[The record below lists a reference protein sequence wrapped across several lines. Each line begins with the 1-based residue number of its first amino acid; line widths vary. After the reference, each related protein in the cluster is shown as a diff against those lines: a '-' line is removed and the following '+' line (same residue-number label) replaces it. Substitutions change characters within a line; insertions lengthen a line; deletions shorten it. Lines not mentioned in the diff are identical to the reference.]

1 VSAFYSSGGGGA
13 DARSPA
19 SHVTLPAAAVGP
31 GRDRGADRTY
41 PPELVDRVLA
51 QTGRAERRHRL
62 LPARLVVYYVLA
74 LALFAGVAY
83 EEVLRCLVEALRGAV
98 WWPNP
103 REPWRV
109 WRVPA
114 KSALVQA
121 RARLGA
127 APLRVLF
134 EQAARPLATEQ
145 TRGAFYRG
153 LRLLALDGSC
163 LDVADTPANAAAFGR
178 PGTGRGQGVGAFP
191 QVRLVGLAECGT
203 HAIVG
208 VAVGPCTTGEL
219 TLAPQVLDGLGP
231 GTLALADR
239 GLLAV
244 GLWRHALATGAQL
257 LWRAK
262 TGTTGHALPA
272 DRVLADGSWLSR
284 LDAGGH
290 RRRDP
295 RGPIVVRVLDYTI
308 DDPGPSQ
315 RQRYRLVTSILD
327 PAQAPA
333 AELAALY
340 TERWEVEGA
349 LDELKTHQRGPRAV
363 LRSKTPQGVEQEV
376 YAHLLVH
383 YAIRALMH
391 QAALDAQV
399 DPDRLSFVRSL
410 RVVRRQLIAQAAFSP

>member
-1 VSAFYSSGGGGA
+1 MPGVQQ
-13 DARSPA
+13 DVPA
-19 SHVTLPAAAVGP
+19 GQPRLS
-31 GRDRGADRTY
+31 DRVAIGVLTRTY
-41 PPELVDRVLA
+41 PPALIDRVLA
-51 QTGRAERRHRL
+51 QTGRAERRQRL

-83 EEVLRCLVEALRGAV
+83 EEVLRCLVEALRGAA

-103 REPWRV
+103 REPWRS
-109 WRVPA
+109 WRIPA

-127 APLRVLF
+127 EPLRVLF
-134 EQAARPLATEQ
+134 EQAARPLATEH
-145 TRGAFYRG
+145 TPGAWYRG
-153 LRLLALDGSC
+153 WRVLALDGTC

-203 HAIVG
+203 HAITR
-208 VAVGPCTTGEL
+208 VAVGPCNVGEL
-219 TLAPQVLDGLGP
+219 TLAPQVLEGLGP
-231 GTLALADR
+231 EALALADR

-244 GLWRHALATGAQL
+244 ELWRQAKATGAAL
-257 LWRAK
+257 VWRAK
-262 TGTTGHALPA
+262 TGTTGHALPV
-272 DRVLADGSWLSR
+272 DQELADGSWLSR

-295 RGPIVVRVLDYTI
+295 RGPVIVRVLDYSI
-308 DDPGPSQ
+308 DDPGRPGHQ
-315 RQRYRLVTSILD
+315 QRYRLVTSILD
-327 PAQAPA
+327 PEAAPA

-340 TERWEVEGA
+340 HQRWELESA
-349 LDELKTHQRGPRAV
+349 LAELKTHQRGPRAV

-391 QAALDAQV
+391 QAALDAHT

-410 RVVRRQLIAQAAFSP
+410 RIVRRQLIAQAAFSP

>member
-1 VSAFYSSGGGGA
+1 MPGVQQAT
-13 DARSPA
+13 PA
-19 SHVTLPAAAVGP
+19 CPSRLS
-31 GRDRGADRTY
+31 DRVAIGVLTRTY
-41 PPELVDRVLA
+41 PPALVDRVLA
-51 QTGRAERRHRL
+51 ECGRVERRHRL

-83 EEVLRCLVEALRGAV
+83 EEVLRCLVEALRSAV

-134 EQAARPLATEQ
+134 EQAARPLASEQ
-145 TRGAFYRG
+145 TQGAWYRG
-153 LRLLALDGSC
+153 LRLLALDGTC
-163 LDVADTPANAAAFGR
+163 LDVADTSANAAAFGR

-203 HAIVG
+203 HAITK
-208 VAVGPCTTGEL
+208 VAVGPCTTGE
-219 TLAPQVLDGLGP
+219 TSLAPRVLGGLGP
-231 GTLALADR
+231 GMLVLADR
-239 GLLAV
+239 GLAAV
-244 GLWRHALATGAQL
+244 ELWRQAQATGAEL
-257 LWRAK
+257 LWRVK
-262 TGTTGHALPA
+262 TGTTGHVLPV
-272 DRVLADGSWLSR
+272 DRLLADGSWLSR

-295 RGPIVVRVLDYTI
+295 RGPVIVRVLDYTI
-308 DDPGPSQ
+308 DDPGRPGH
-315 RQRYRLVTSILD
+315 RQRYRLVTSLLD
-327 PAQAPA
+327 PTQAPA

-340 TERWEVEGA
+340 HQRWELEGA
-349 LDELKTHQRGPRAV
+349 LDELKTHQRGPRAI
-363 LRSKTPQGVEQEV
+363 LRSKTPEGVEQEV

-391 QAALDAQV
+391 QAALDAAV
-399 DPDRLSFVRSL
+399 DPDRLSFTRSL
-410 RVVRRQLIAQAAFSP
+410 RIVRRQLIAQAAFPP

>member
-1 VSAFYSSGGGGA
+1 MV
-13 DARSPA
+13 
-19 SHVTLPAAAVGP
+19 
-31 GRDRGADRTY
+31 
-41 PPELVDRVLA
+41 A
-51 QTGRAERRHRL
+51 Q
-62 LPARLVVYYVLA
+62 
-74 LALFAGVAY
+74 
-83 EEVLRCLVEALRGAV
+83 
-98 WWPNP
+98 P
-103 REPWRV
+103 REPWRT
-109 WRVPA
+109 WHLPA

-134 EQAARPLATEQ
+134 EQAARPLATTQ
-145 TRGAFYRG
+145 TQGAFYRG
-153 LRLLALDGSC
+153 LRVLALDGTC
-163 LDVADTPANAAAFGR
+163 LDVADTPANQQAFGR

-203 HAIVG
+203 HAITR
-208 VAVGPCTTGEL
+208 VAVGPCTMGET
-219 TLAPQVLDGLGP
+219 TLAVGVLAGLGP

-239 GLLAV
+239 GLLTV
-244 GLWRHALATGAQL
+244 ELWRQGKATGAEL
-257 LWRAK
+257 VWRAK
-262 TGTTGHALPA
+262 TGATGHALPV

-295 RGPIVVRVLDYTI
+295 RGPVSVRVLDYTI
-308 DDPGPSQ
+308 DDPGRPGHC
-315 RQRYRLVTSILD
+315 QRYRLVTSILD

-340 TERWEVEGA
+340 HQRWELEGA

-383 YAIRALMH
+383 YAIRALTH
-391 QAALDAQV
+391 QAALDAHL
-399 DPDRLSFVRSL
+399 DPDRLSFTRSL
-410 RVVRRQLIAQAAFSP
+410 RIVRRQLIAQAAFSP

>member
-1 VSAFYSSGGGGA
+1 MPGIQQAT
-13 DARSPA
+13 PA
-19 SHVTLPAAAVGP
+19 CLPRLSDQVAIGVLTS
-31 GRDRGADRTY
+31 TY
-41 PPELVDRVLA
+41 PPALVDRVLA
-51 QTGRAERRHRL
+51 QTGRVERRHRL
-62 LPARLVVYYVLA
+62 LPARLVLYYVLA

-83 EEVLRCLVEALRGAV
+83 EEVLRCLVEGLRGAT
-98 WWPNP
+98 WWPHP
-103 REPWRV
+103 REPWRA

-114 KSALVQA
+114 KSALIQA

-134 EQAARPLATEQ
+134 EQAARPLATPQ
-145 TRGAFYRG
+145 TQGAWYRG
-153 LRLLALDGSC
+153 LRVMALDGTC
-163 LDVADTPANAAAFGR
+163 LDVADTPANQAAFGR

-203 HAIVG
+203 HAITK
-208 VAVGPCTTGEL
+208 VAVGPCTTGET
-219 TLAPQVLDGLGP
+219 TLAPQVLGGLGP
-231 GTLALADR
+231 GMLALADR

-244 GLWRHALATGAQL
+244 ELWRQALTTGAEL
-257 LWRAK
+257 VWRAK
-262 TGTTGHALPA
+262 TGTTGHALPV
-272 DRVLADGSWLSR
+272 DRLLADGSWLSR

-295 RGPIVVRVLDYTI
+295 RGPVTVRVLDYTI
-308 DDPGPSQ
+308 DDPGRPGH
-315 RQRYRLVTSILD
+315 RQHYRLVTSILD

-340 TERWEVEGA
+340 HQRWELEGA
-349 LDELKTHQRGPRAV
+349 LDELRTHQRGPRAM
-363 LRSKTPQGVEQEV
+363 LRSKTPEGVEQEV

-391 QAALDAQV
+391 QAALAAGT

-410 RVVRRQLIAQAAFSP
+410 RIVRRQLIAQAVFSP

>member
-1 VSAFYSSGGGGA
+1 MPGMQQATPGG
-13 DARSPA
+13 
-19 SHVTLPAAAVGP
+19 LP
-31 GRDRGADRTY
+31 RLSDRVAIGVLTRTY
-41 PPELVDRVLA
+41 PPALVDQVLA
-51 QTGRAERRHRL
+51 RTGRAERRHRL

-83 EEVLRCLVEALRGAV
+83 EEVLRCLVEGLRGVA
-98 WWPNP
+98 WWPHP
-103 REPWRV
+103 REPWRA

-134 EQAARPLATEQ
+134 EQAARPLATTETQ
-145 TRGAFYRG
+145 GACYRG
-153 LRLLALDGSC
+153 LRLVALDGTC

-203 HAIVG
+203 HAITK

-219 TLAPQVLDGLGP
+219 TLAPQVVEGLGP
-231 GTLALADR
+231 GMLALADR
-239 GLLAV
+239 GLLTV
-244 GLWRHALATGAQL
+244 ELWRQAQTTGAEL
-257 LWRAK
+257 VWRAK
-262 TGTTGHALPA
+262 TGTSGHALPV
-272 DRVLADGSWLSR
+272 DQELADGSWLSR

-295 RGPIVVRVLDYTI
+295 RGPVTVRVLDYTI
-308 DDPGPSQ
+308 DDPGRPGH
-315 RQRYRLVTSILD
+315 RQRYRLVTSMLD
-327 PAQAPA
+327 PVQAA
-333 AELAALY
+333 AKQLAALY
-340 TERWEVEGA
+340 HQRWELEGA

-363 LRSKTPQGVEQEV
+363 LRSKTPEGVIQEI

-391 QAALDAQV
+391 QAALDAHV
-399 DPDRLSFVRSL
+399 DPDRLSFTRSL
-410 RVVRRQLIAQAAFSP
+410 RIVRRQLIAQAAFSP

>member
-1 VSAFYSSGGGGA
+1 MPGVERA
-13 DARSPA
+13 
-19 SHVTLPAAAVGP
+19 LPACP
-31 GRDRGADRTY
+31 PRLSDRVAIGVLTRTY
-41 PPELVDRVLA
+41 PPALVDRVLA
-51 QTGRAERRHRL
+51 ECGRVEQRHRL

-83 EEVLRCLVEALRGAV
+83 EEVLRCLVEGLRGAS

-103 REPWRV
+103 REPWRT
-109 WRVPA
+109 WHIPA

-134 EQAARPLATEQ
+134 EQAARPLATTQ
-145 TRGAFYRG
+145 TQGGWYRG
-153 LRLLALDGSC
+153 LRVLALDGTC
-163 LDVADTPANAAAFGR
+163 LDVADTPANQAAFGR

-203 HAIVG
+203 HAITK
-208 VAVGPCTTGEL
+208 VAIGPCTTGE
-219 TLAPQVLDGLGP
+219 TSLAPQVLGGLGP
-231 GTLALADR
+231 GMLVLADR
-239 GLLAV
+239 GLAAV
-244 GLWRHALATGAQL
+244 ELWRQALLSGAQL
-257 LWRAK
+257 LWRVR
-262 TGTTGHALPA
+262 TGRSGHALPV
-272 DRVLADGSWLSR
+272 DRLLADGSWLSR

-295 RGPIVVRVLDYTI
+295 RGPVVVRVLDYTI
-308 DDPGPSQ
+308 NDPGRPGH

-327 PAQAPA
+327 PEAAPA

-340 TERWEVEGA
+340 HQRWELEGA
-349 LDELKTHQRGPRAV
+349 LDELKTHQRGPRAI
-363 LRSKTPQGVEQEV
+363 LRSKTPEGVEQEV

-391 QAALDAQV
+391 QAALDAQT
-399 DPDRLSFVRSL
+399 DPDRLSFTRSL
-410 RVVRRQLIAQAAFSP
+410 RIVRRQLIAQAAFSP

>member
-1 VSAFYSSGGGGA
+1 MPRFEQATPVGQPRLA
-13 DARSPA
+13 DRVAIG
-19 SHVTLPAAAVGP
+19 VLT
-31 GRDRGADRTY
+31 RTY
-41 PPELVDRVLA
+41 PPALVDRVLA
-51 QTGRAERRHRL
+51 ECGRTERRHRL

-83 EEVLRCLVEALRGAV
+83 EEVLRWLVEALGGAA

-103 REPWRV
+103 REPWRA
-109 WRVPA
+109 WRIPA

-134 EQAARPLATEQ
+134 EQAARPLATTQ
-145 TRGAFYRG
+145 TQGVWYRG
-153 LRLLALDGSC
+153 LRVLAIDGTC

-203 HAIVG
+203 HAITK
-208 VAVGPCTTGEL
+208 VAVGPCTTGE
-219 TLAPQVLDGLGP
+219 TSLAPGVLGGLGP
-231 GTLALADR
+231 GMLVLADR

-244 GLWRHALATGAQL
+244 ELWRQALATGAEL
-257 LWRAK
+257 VWRAK
-262 TGTTGHALPA
+262 TGATGHALPV
-272 DRVLADGSWLSR
+272 DEVLADGSWLSR

-308 DDPGPSQ
+308 DDPGRAGHPPG
-315 RQRYRLVTSILD
+315 YRLVTSILD

-333 AELAALY
+333 GELAALY
-340 TERWEVEGA
+340 HQRWELEGA

-363 LRSKTPQGVEQEV
+363 LRSKTPEGVTQEI

-391 QAALDAQV
+391 QAALDAHL

-410 RVVRRQLIAQAAFSP
+410 RIVRRQLIAQAAFSP

>member
-1 VSAFYSSGGGGA
+1 MPEIQQTI
-13 DARSPA
+13 PA
-19 SHVTLPAAAVGP
+19 CLP
-31 GRDRGADRTY
+31 RLSDRVAIGVLTRTY
-41 PPELVDRVLA
+41 PPALVDQVLTVCGRV
-51 QTGRAERRHRL
+51 ERRHRL

-83 EEVLRCLVEALRGAV
+83 EEVLRCLVETLRGAA
-98 WWPNP
+98 WWLNP
-103 REPWRV
+103 REPWRT
-109 WRVPA
+109 WRIPA

-127 APLRVLF
+127 APLRLLF
-134 EQAARPLATEQ
+134 EQAAQPLATEH
-145 TRGAFYRG
+145 TPGAWYRG
-153 LRLLALDGSC
+153 LRVLAIDGSC

-191 QVRLVGLAECGT
+191 QVRLVALAECGT
-203 HAIVG
+203 HAITK
-208 VAVGPCTTGEL
+208 VAIGPYTIGEI
-219 TLAPQVLDGLGP
+219 TLAPQVLEQLGP
-231 GTLALADR
+231 GMLTLADR

-244 GLWRHALATGAQL
+244 ELWRQACSTGAAL

-262 TGTTGHALPA
+262 TGTTGHALPV
-272 DRVLADGSWLSR
+272 DQELADGSWLSR

-295 RGPIVVRVLDYTI
+295 RGPIVVRVLDYSLE
-308 DDPGPSQ
+308 DPGRPGH

-327 PAQAPA
+327 PAEAPA
-333 AELAALY
+333 GELAALY
-340 TERWEVEGA
+340 HQRWELEGA

-363 LRSKTPQGVEQEV
+363 LGSKTPQGVEQEV

-391 QAALDAQV
+391 QAALDAGT
-399 DPDRLSFVRSL
+399 DPDRLSFTRSL
-410 RVVRRQLIAQAAFSP
+410 RIVRRQLITQAAFSP

>member
-1 VSAFYSSGGGGA
+1 MPGVQQ
-13 DARSPA
+13 ARPECPPRLS
-19 SHVTLPAAAVGP
+19 
-31 GRDRGADRTY
+31 DRVAIGVLTRSY
-41 PPELVDRVLA
+41 PPELVDQVLA

-83 EEVLRCLVEALRGAV
+83 EEVLRCLVEALRGAS

-103 REPWRV
+103 REPWRT
-109 WRVPA
+109 WHIPA

-134 EQAARPLATEQ
+134 AQAARPLATPQ

-153 LRLLALDGSC
+153 LRVLAIDGTC
-163 LDVADTPANAAAFGR
+163 LDVADTAANAAAFGR
-178 PGTGRGQGVGAFP
+178 PASGRGQGVGAFP
-191 QVRLVGLAECGT
+191 QIRLVGLAECGT
-203 HAIVG
+203 HAITK
-208 VAVGPCTTGEL
+208 VAIGPYRTGE
-219 TLAPQVLDGLGP
+219 TSLAPGVLDGLGP
-231 GTLALADR
+231 GMLALADR

-244 GLWRHALATGAQL
+244 QLWRQALGTGAEL

-262 TGTTGHALPA
+262 TGTTGHALPV
-272 DRVLADGSWLSR
+272 DQELADGSWLSR

-295 RGPIVVRVLDYTI
+295 RGPVTVRVLDYTI
-308 DDPGPSQ
+308 DDPGRPGH

-327 PAQAPA
+327 PARAPA

-340 TERWEVEGA
+340 HQRWELEGA
-349 LDELKTHQRGPRAV
+349 LAELKTHQRGPRAI
-363 LRSKTPQGVEQEV
+363 LRSKTPEGVEQEL

-391 QAALDAQV
+391 QAALDAHL
-399 DPDRLSFVRSL
+399 DPDRLSFTRSL
-410 RVVRRQLIAQAAFSP
+410 RIVRRQLIAQAAFSP

>member
-1 VSAFYSSGGGGA
+1 MPSVQQAT
-13 DARSPA
+13 P
-19 SHVTLPAAAVGP
+19 VGP
-31 GRDRGADRTY
+31 PRLADRVAIGVLTQTY
-41 PPELVDRVLA
+41 PPALVDQVLA
-51 QTGRAERRHRL
+51 QTGRVERRHRL

-83 EEVLRCLVEALRGAV
+83 EEVLRCLVEALRGVA

-103 REPWRV
+103 REPWRT
-109 WRVPA
+109 WRIPA

-134 EQAARPLATEQ
+134 EQAARPLATAKTQ
-145 TRGAFYRG
+145 GAFYRG
-153 LRLLALDGSC
+153 LRVLAIDGTC

-203 HAIVG
+203 HAITR
-208 VAVGPCTTGEL
+208 VAIGPYRTGET

-231 GTLALADR
+231 EMLVLADR
-239 GLLAV
+239 GLLALE
-244 GLWRHALATGAQL
+244 LWRQALATGAEL
-257 LWRAK
+257 VWRAK
-262 TGTTGHALPA
+262 TGATGHALPV
-272 DRVLADGSWLSR
+272 DQVLADGSWRSR

-290 RRRDP
+290 RRQDP
-295 RGPIVVRVLDYTI
+295 RGPVTVRVLDYTLE
-308 DDPGPSQ
+308 DKGSGQ

-327 PAQAPA
+327 PSQAPA

-340 TERWEVEGA
+340 HQRWELEGV

-363 LRSKTPQGVEQEV
+363 LRSKTPDGVTQEI

-391 QAALDAQV
+391 QAAQDADL
-399 DPDRLSFVRSL
+399 DPDRLSFTRSL
-410 RVVRRQLIAQAAFSP
+410 RIVRRQLIAQAAFPP

>member
-1 VSAFYSSGGGGA
+1 MPGVQQAT
-13 DARSPA
+13 PA
-19 SHVTLPAAAVGP
+19 CPPRLS
-31 GRDRGADRTY
+31 DRVAIGVLTRTY
-41 PPELVDRVLA
+41 PPALVDRVLA
-51 QTGRAERRHRL
+51 ECGRVERRHRL

-134 EQAARPLATEQ
+134 EQAARPLASEQ
-145 TRGAFYRG
+145 TQGAWYRG
-153 LRLLALDGSC
+153 LRLLALDGTC

-203 HAIVG
+203 HAITK
-208 VAVGPCTTGEL
+208 VAVGPCTTGE
-219 TLAPQVLDGLGP
+219 TSLAPRVLGGLGP
-231 GTLALADR
+231 GMLVLADR
-239 GLLAV
+239 GLAAV
-244 GLWRHALATGAQL
+244 ELWRQAQATGAEL
-257 LWRAK
+257 LWRVK
-262 TGTTGHALPA
+262 TGTTGHVLPV
-272 DRVLADGSWLSR
+272 DRLLADGSWLSR

-295 RGPIVVRVLDYTI
+295 RGPVIVRVLDYTI
-308 DDPGPSQ
+308 DDPGRPGH
-315 RQRYRLVTSILD
+315 RQRYRLVTSLLD
-327 PAQAPA
+327 PTQAPA

-340 TERWEVEGA
+340 HQRWELEGA
-349 LDELKTHQRGPRAV
+349 LDELKTHQRGPRAI
-363 LRSKTPQGVEQEV
+363 LRSKTPEGVEQEV

-391 QAALDAQV
+391 QAALDAAV
-399 DPDRLSFVRSL
+399 DPDRLSFTRSL
-410 RVVRRQLIAQAAFSP
+410 RIVRRQLIAQAAFPP

>member
-1 VSAFYSSGGGGA
+1 MPGVQQAT
-13 DARSPA
+13 PA
-19 SHVTLPAAAVGP
+19 GQPRLS
-31 GRDRGADRTY
+31 DRVAIGVLTRTY
-41 PPELVDRVLA
+41 PPALVDRVLA
-51 QTGRAERRHRL
+51 ECGRVERRHRL

-83 EEVLRCLVEALRGAV
+83 EEVLRCLVEALRGAA

-103 REPWRV
+103 REPWRT
-109 WRVPA
+109 WRIPA

-127 APLRVLF
+127 APLRRLF
-134 EQAARPLATEQ
+134 EQAAGPLATTQ
-145 TRGAFYRG
+145 TQGAWYRG
-153 LRLLALDGSC
+153 LRLLALDGTC

-203 HAIVG
+203 HAITS
-208 VAVGPCTTGEL
+208 VAVGPYTTGET

-231 GTLALADR
+231 EMLALADR
-239 GLLAV
+239 GLFSIE
-244 GLWRHALATGAQL
+244 LWRQALATGAQL
-257 LWRAK
+257 LWRVK
-262 TGTTGHALPA
+262 TGQGSPALPV
-272 DRVLADGSWLSR
+272 DQVLADGSWRSR
-284 LDAGGH
+284 LGVVSDRSH
-290 RRRDP
+290 QRRRE
-295 RGPIVVRVLDYTI
+295 PIVVRVVDYTLE
-308 DDPGPSQ
+308 DPGRGGQ
-315 RQRYRLVTSILD
+315 RQHYRLVTSILD

-333 AELAALY
+333 ADLAALY
-340 TERWEVEGA
+340 HQRWELEGA

-391 QAALDAQV
+391 QAALDADT
-399 DPDRLSFVRSL
+399 DPDRLSFTRSL
-410 RVVRRQLIAQAAFSP
+410 RIVRRQLIGQAAFSP